1 MRACSAGR
9 HKRRRAL
16 LSQVLTCIIRESS
29 ECGRQFHGRGS
40 KRKIQAANKCS
51 WHGSG
56 PSPDASK
63 VPLPVPA
70 RPSRWQMDLPNAD
83 GQLLIRPSLP
93 LAQAFVSAQIGFH
106 SLASLT
112 FALPPSR
119 FISRFMKNILIN
131 QLLSRFHCRPPSLQ
145 NIFPS
150 ARTCASISNSKVAF
164 E

>member
-1 MRACSAGR
+1 MPPQAEAGVAEPGFDLHHQGELR
-9 HKRRRAL
+9 MQKGISR
-16 LSQVLTCIIRESS
+16 
-29 ECGRQFHGRGS
+29 RGS

-63 VPLPVPA
+63 VPLPVPS

-106 SLASLT
+106 SLASLP

-119 FISRFMKNILIN
+119 FISRFMQNILIN